1 VGRGSVVG
9 ISLLFFSKTR
19 EMACGWEV
27 EFGQKKL
34 TVFFL
39 GNGVSLDVGWKMIYS
54 VIQRLDGCAQL
65 AGWVAYYF
73 AIKYSD

>member
-9 ISLLFFSKTR
+9 ISLLFFSKTK

-34 TVFFL
+34 TVL
-39 GNGVSLDVGWKMIYS
+39 V
-54 VIQRLDGCAQL
+54 
-65 AGWVAYYF
+65 
-73 AIKYSD
+73 